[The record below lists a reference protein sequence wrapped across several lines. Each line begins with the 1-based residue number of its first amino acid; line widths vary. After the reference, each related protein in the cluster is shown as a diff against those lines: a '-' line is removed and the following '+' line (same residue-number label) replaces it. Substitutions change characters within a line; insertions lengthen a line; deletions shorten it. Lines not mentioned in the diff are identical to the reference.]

1 MKRRIEN
8 NKNIQTMEQKD
19 IDIYEILKDE
29 EYGTELYTP
38 ICGNVWHS
46 GMANDKDSAKA
57 IWTEDGAGREHFFD
71 KNGKIYKEGEI
82 LLFPSKQMRDWS
94 KFFKKG
100 DVLVHRNGDVHVIF
114 EGFKD
119 NRYTRFKG
127 KHYLWKECFEDY
139 NKEVSEMITFTFRK
153 ASDDEAKTY
162 INTIE
167 KFLGG
172 KLNRETLEIEKT
184 QPKFKDGDIVSLEI
198 RYIDSEDVIVETY
211 IVHGDY
217 NNGEN
222 LNFYAGYRDNITD
235 KVIYNSFERPD
246 ETSVRKELLRY
257 ATEEEKKQLF
267 SALEKEG
274 KAWNSEK
281 KQVVGL
287 KPAFEIGKLYVFN
300 EEDEDGELTII
311 GELIAKNE
319 SEDTLT
325 FGNQYEIE
333 NEKFVTDQ
341 AFHLRISVNKE
352 LREAT
357 ENEVELFNKHYDIWK
372 NGKEQPAFK
381 TFDKVLVRCGKG
393 FKWLPAFFVR
403 DRGEDFASRYNVLPL
418 HSGKAADFTQCIPYE
433 GHENFAFTDYDFV
446 DLPF

>member
-1 MKRRIEN
+1 MK
-8 NKNIQTMEQKD
+8 QKD
-19 IDIYEILKDE
+19 INIYEILKGV

-38 ICGNVWHS
+38 MCGNVVFTFLPS
-46 GMANDKDSAKA
+46 NNEIIRTEKDLR
-57 IWTEDGAGREHFFD
+57 IYRFD
-71 KNGKIYKEGEI
+71 KNGRWMEGGEVM
-82 LLFPSKQMRDWS
+82 LFPSKEMRDWS

-100 DVLVHRNGDVHVIF
+100 DVLVHRKGDIHVIF

-153 ASDDEAKTY
+153 ASDDEAQTY

-172 KLNRETLEIEKT
+172 KLNRETLEIEKP
-184 QPKFKDGDIVSLEI
+184 QPEFKDGDIVVAE
-198 RYIDSEDVIVETY
+198 EDNY
-211 IVHGDY
+211 Y
-217 NNGEN
+217 
-222 LNFYAGYRDNITD
+222 D
-235 KVIYNSFERPD
+235 KVIFIAAIKDTIVSKALINVRYEDYEVHYNEYRFGHNRS
-246 ETSVRKELLRY
+246 LRL
-257 ATEEEKKQLF
+257 ATEEEKQQLF
-267 SALEKEG
+267 SALAKEG
-274 KAWNSEK
+274 KAWDADK
-281 KQVVGL
+281 KMIVNL
-287 KPAFEIGKLYVFN
+287 KPAFEIGKLYVFR

-311 GELIAKNE
+311 GELIDKNE
-319 SEDTLT
+319 SEDTLA

-341 AFHLRISVNKE
+341 TFDLRISVNKE

-372 NGKEQPAFK
+372 NGKEQTAFK